1 MYQLLNKPP
10 IFLMVPG
17 IQLLALRVQFITTKM
32 CQSDK
37 DLNYGLSYPILSGD
51 SYINIQVGTSGV
63 SFQVH

>member
-1 MYQLLNKPP
+1 
-10 IFLMVPG
+10 MVPG